1 MESNV
6 NRINEGQRC
15 LKQLIGLSDKQLQSQ
30 QDFNFTLKS
39 LSEIESGLAELDH
52 DLTSVQKSVETVEQ
66 LLVDYAKRKHIESLR
81 KLEADGQANYEA
93 GCRARSDEF
102 DAYKV
107 KLLDDHHKKAKA
119 IEALQSVKFKQRSTQ
134 FQSEFEKEVQEFKR
148 TGRLPASLQPSR
160 PPVESANASDPTRSL
175 EEIEISTDDQEALE
189 KALDDFLNH

>member
-6 NRINEGQRC
+6 NRINDGQRC

-39 LSEIESGLAELDH
+39 LNEIENGLAELDH

-66 LLVDYAKRKHIESLR
+66 LLTSYAKRKHLESLR
-81 KLEADGQANYEA
+81 KLEADSKADYEV
-93 GCRARSDEF
+93 GCQARSDEF
-102 DAYKV
+102 DSYKV
-107 KLLDDHHKKAKA
+107 KLLDDHHKKAKE
-119 IEALQSVKFKQRSTQ
+119 IEALQSVKFKQRSTL
-134 FQSEFEKEVQEFKR
+134 FQSNFEKEVQEFKR

-160 PPVESANASDPTRSL
+160 QPVESANASNQTRSL

-189 KALDDFLNH
+189 KALDEFLNY